1 MDRSFF
7 EGQTDTLIDKCSF
20 FDYFTRKEDIS
31 VQKREVPATFEKAF
45 DARLSRF
52 SQTNRYAQR
61 SSFLNFWCTFSLSHQ
76 LNVLI
81 F

>member
-31 VQKREVPATFEKAF
+31 S
-45 DARLSRF
+45 D
-52 SQTNRYAQR
+52 
-61 SSFLNFWCTFSLSHQ
+61 
-76 LNVLI
+76 
-81 F
+81 